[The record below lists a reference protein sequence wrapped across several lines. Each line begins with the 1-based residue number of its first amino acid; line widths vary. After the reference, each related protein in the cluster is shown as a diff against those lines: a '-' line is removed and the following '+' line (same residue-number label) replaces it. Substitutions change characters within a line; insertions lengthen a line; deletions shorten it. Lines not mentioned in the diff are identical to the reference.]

1 MCLIPTT
8 SCTKVSS
15 TYKPLTFAH
24 PCNVGAEDAP
34 MPQASKQYANIR
46 QLYYGDNLPILRT
59 MPDDFVDLCYTDPP
73 FNSNR
78 AYNIIYPGDLGQVT
92 AFEDTWYWT
101 PDCDQY
107 LADIEANTGEIGQLV
122 PALVRGMGKTQ
133 LSAYLVNMAV
143 RLAEIRRVLK
153 PTGTFYL
160 HCDPTAGH
168 YLKVVLDA
176 IFGRENFLNEIIWHY
191 TGGGRSKRYFSRKHD
206 TIFWYG
212 KAARKATFN
221 IDAVRV
227 PYKETS
233 GYAKSGIT
241 SASGKVYKP
250 HPDGTPVDDVW
261 DIPIINPLSKE
272 RLGFPTQKPLILLDR
287 IVRASSNTGDTI
299 LDPFCGCGTAIEAAE
314 NAGRNWVGIDITYA
328 AIAAIKERFK
338 RNRID
343 VWDQIEI
350 RGQPQTVADVDGS
363 LLAQGSPQHARKEF
377 EKFCVATI
385 GGVPNNKMGAD
396 GGIDG
401 RIALA
406 ENKQAIVS
414 VKSGAVDVRQVREL
428 KGLLTDKHVA
438 GVFVTRQ
445 PPTRPM
451 VEFANKA
458 GLVQGLGTGFFKSKP
473 HPAIQI
479 LTLEEIL
486 TGKRPELPYANP
498 S

>member
-1 MCLIPTT
+1 M
-8 SCTKVSS
+8 
-15 TYKPLTFAH
+15 
-24 PCNVGAEDAP
+24 
-34 MPQASKQYANIR
+34 
-46 QLYYGDNLPILRT
+46 YYGDNLPILRT

-101 PDCDQY
+101 TDCDQY

-122 PALVRGMGKTQ
+122 AALVRGMGKTQ

-176 IFGRENFLNEIIWHY
+176 IFGRENFRNEIVWCY
-191 TGGGRSKRYFSRKHD
+191 AGGGIPRRDFPRKHD
-206 TIFWYG
+206 TILRYTKTDDYLYTPVYRPYSTGTLQRGRTAVKG
-212 KAARKATFN
+212 KYFEKGLR
-221 IDAVRV
+221 
-227 PYKETS
+227 PE
-233 GYAKSGIT
+233 
-241 SASGKVYKP
+241 
-250 HPDGTPVDDVW
+250 GTPVNDWWGDVPKITSPT
-261 DIPIINPLSKE
+261 DPEK
-272 RLGFPTQKPLILLDR
+272 LGYPTQKPLALLDR
-287 IVRASSNTGDTI
+287 IIRASSQVNDLV

-314 NAGRNWVGIDITYA
+314 NSARNWIGIDITYA

-350 RGQPQTVADVDGS
+350 SGQPQTVADVDGS
-363 LLAQGSPQHARKEF
+363 LLAQGSPQYARKEF

-396 GGIDG
+396 GGVDG
-401 RIALA
+401 RIALT

-428 KGLLTDKHVA
+428 KGLLTDKHIA

-445 PPTRPM
+445 PPTQPM
-451 VEFANKA
+451 VEFANQA
-458 GLVQGLGTGFFKSKP
+458 GLVQGLGTGFFKSRP